1 MTVFFLPPNA
11 SCYFPEAPTETSER
25 KWSEEKQRE
34 KVTQQLRGQMKKKKR
49 SAGLI
54 GLRQRTEVTSR
65 LQRICKLAIPTPSE
79 SRILT
84 ISSAPFTWDDLRVS
98 LPCSIPGPMQRQWQ
112 SCSVRSDSLRPHRL
126 YPTWLLCAWNFPG
139 KNTGVGCHFLLQGI
153 FSIQGLNPC
162 LLRLLHR
169 QANSL
174 SWCHLGSHPWAS
186 AVTAPS
192 EQVSS
197 YVATDAQTR
206 NGQS

>member
-126 YPTWLLCAWNFPG
+126 APLCMEFSRQEYWSGLPFPAPGDLLNPGIEPVSSEAPASAGEFFIMVPPG
-139 KNTGVGCHFLLQGI
+139 K
-153 FSIQGLNPC
+153 P
-162 LLRLLHR
+162 
-169 QANSL
+169 SL
-174 SWCHLGSHPWAS
+174 SICCYSPIWAGLQLCGHRCPDQERSELG
-186 AVTAPS
+186 
-192 EQVSS
+192 
-197 YVATDAQTR
+197 
-206 NGQS
+206 